1 MDKDCCK
8 RDFRSSGFFSEDI
21 ICCDD
26 EFFNDYNIDVNA
38 KYNDR
43 KPMKKYN
50 KDDYDDYGYD
60 RPMKKYNK
68 NDYDDYGYD
77 RPMKKHDKDDWNDCD
92 DDKHNKKH
100 DKDDCNDKNDKK
112 DNNDCCC
119 KKDLEKFFWFLF
131 SPCVK
136 SLINQESITLGST
149 FFSATVSQ
157 IKRGC
162 TCKGLLDF
170 TGTLTPSGGTAVTN
184 NFTTSFCDLISI
196 SFQLVPFTSESCCSC
211 TSVNQDTCF
220 RKELLN
226 FLGCCE
232 NNCCDIY
239 KDNCCCNEAKAAC
252 LSNTISEVN
261 FVLNTTTSSQTL
273 LGLTVIAVNDNIVV
287 VFDGSSYYIICLN
300 AIGAIF

>member
-60 RPMKKYNK
+60 RPK
-68 NDYDDYGYD
+68 
-77 RPMKKHDKDDWNDCD
+77 RKHHKDDWNDCD

-136 SLINQESITLGST
+136 SLIDQESITLGST

-196 SFQLVPFTSESCCSC
+196 SFQLVSFTNDSCCSC
-211 TSVNQDTCF
+211 TPVNQDTCF
-220 RKELLN
+220 RKELLK

-232 NNCCDIY
+232 NNCCDI
-239 KDNCCCNEAKAAC
+239 DEENCCCNEEKAAC
-252 LSNTISEVN
+252 LCNTIGEIN
-261 FVLNTTTSSQTL
+261 FIINRATDQTL
-273 LGLTVIAVNDNIVV
+273 TGLTVVAVKNNIVV
-287 VFDGSSYYIICLN
+287 VFDGTTYSIICLN
-300 AIGAIF
+300 AVGAIY